1 MEPLQARNDEGAAQ
15 CFARLGVCAG
25 RLMDM
30 VLPVEEPPTNCLRY
44 NRDLTLS
51 R

>member
-1 MEPLQARNDEGAAQ
+1 MELLQARNDDGAAQ
-15 CFARLGVCAG
+15 CFARLGVYAG

-30 VLPVEEPPTNCLRY
+30 VLPLEEPAMSCLRY